1 VALSAKTSKPLRIA
15 LPMPIYEYDCQSCKK
30 RTEAIQRVGERPL
43 RICPHCG
50 GKLKKAFSAPAIQFK
65 GSGWYVTDY
74 AGARGEQKSKEA
86 TADTKEGSEK
96 AEKAEKV
103 EKAEKADKAEKSEK
117 SEKPDKSEKGSKD
130 KPKSSKSKVPS

>member
-1 VALSAKTSKPLRIA
+1 VERSAKASNRFESLS
-15 LPMPIYEYDCQSCKK
+15 LMPIYEYDCQSCKK

-43 RICPHCG
+43 KICPHCG

-86 TADTKEGSEK
+86 AADSKEGSEK
-96 AEKAEKV
+96 AEKAEK
-103 EKAEKADKAEKSEK
+103 AEKTENADKSVKTEMSEK
-117 SEKPDKSEKGSKD
+117 VKKD
-130 KPKSSKSKVPS
+130 KPKSSKSKASS

>member
-1 VALSAKTSKPLRIA
+1 
-15 LPMPIYEYDCQSCKK
+15 MPIYEYDCQSCKK

-74 AGARGEQKSKEA
+74 PGARGEQKSKEA
-86 TADTKEGSEK
+86 AADSKEGVEK
-96 AEKAEKV
+96 AEKAEKA
-103 EKAEKADKAEKSEK
+103 EKTEKADKSEK
-117 SEKPDKSEKGSKD
+117 SEKVKKD
-130 KPKSSKSKVPS
+130 KPKSSKSKASS

>member
-1 VALSAKTSKPLRIA
+1 
-15 LPMPIYEYDCQSCKK
+15 MPIYEYDCQSCKK

-43 RICPHCG
+43 KICPHCG

-86 TADTKEGSEK
+86 AADSKEGVEK
-96 AEKAEKV
+96 AEKAEKAEKT
-103 EKAEKADKAEKSEK
+103 EKAEKSDKS
-117 SEKPDKSEKGSKD
+117 DKSEKVKKD
-130 KPKSSKSKVPS
+130 KPKSSKSKASS

>member
-1 VALSAKTSKPLRIA
+1 
-15 LPMPIYEYDCQSCKK
+15 MPIYEYDCQSCKK

-86 TADTKEGSEK
+86 AADSKEGVEK
-96 AEKAEKV
+96 AEKAEKAEKT
-103 EKAEKADKAEKSEK
+103 EKAEKAEKS
-117 SEKPDKSEKGSKD
+117 DKSEKVKKD
-130 KPKSSKSKVPS
+130 KPKSSKSKASS